1 MFTVTVL
8 PTEGAG
14 NSRSWTIAT
23 LPTGTNDKR
32 WLSLGRPVFQT
43 IILAMVRFSVH
54 SRFSSHALKIPT

>member
-32 WLSLGRPVFQT
+32 WLSLGWPVFQT
-43 IILAMVRFSVH
+43 IMQWLGGYWGRSPEGAAQVIV
-54 SRFSSHALKIPT
+54 

>member
-14 NSRSWTIAT
+14 NSRSWMIAT

-32 WLSLGRPVFQT
+32 WLSLGWPVFQT
-43 IILAMVRFSVH
+43 ILQWLGAIGVEAQRVLPK
-54 SRFSSHALKIPT
+54 L

>member
-1 MFTVTVL
+1 MFSVTVL
-8 PTEGAG
+8 PTDGAG

-43 IILAMVRFSVH
+43 IMLGGYWGRSPEDAAQVIV
-54 SRFSSHALKIPT
+54 